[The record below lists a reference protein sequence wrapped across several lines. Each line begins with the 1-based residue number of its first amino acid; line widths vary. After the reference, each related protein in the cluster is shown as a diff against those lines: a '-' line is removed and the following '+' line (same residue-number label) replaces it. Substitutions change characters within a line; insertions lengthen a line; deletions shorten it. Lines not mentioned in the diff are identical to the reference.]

1 MPIECSVEFERIGQD
16 QFHAL
21 DKRVMRHAFDIHN
34 SMGRFFDERIYQE
47 ELAQRCWADGMAV
60 DREVQLRVVHRD
72 FSKSYFLD
80 MLIEHGGLYELKA
93 IEALG
98 NSHDKQVI
106 NYLLLAGLKHA
117 KLVNMRPPSV
127 ESRFVSTTL
136 SPTNRLDFQ
145 LMSEKFAEVDEAS
158 IAFYETLVSL
168 LNDWGV
174 FLSVELY
181 REALTH
187 FISGGE
193 GGVRPVD
200 VVSCGRVVGQQKLC
214 VLDPET
220 AWHISAIR
228 NNHSFYETH
237 MSRLLKHTDLKRI
250 HWVNFDQRKVSLQT
264 IKK

>member
-1 MPIECSVEFERIGQD
+1 MPIECSIDFNQINQD

-21 DKRVMRHAFDIHN
+21 DKRVMGHAFDIHN
-34 SMGRFFDERIYQE
+34 TLGRFFDERIYQE
-47 ELAQRCWADGMAV
+47 ELAQRCCADGMAV
-60 DREVQLRVVHRD
+60 NREVHLRVVHRD

-80 MLIEHGGLYELKA
+80 MLIEQGGLYELKA
-93 IEALG
+93 VGALN

-106 NYLLLAGLKHA
+106 NYLLLAGLKHG

-136 SPTNRLDFQ
+136 SPTDRLDFQ
-145 LMSEKFAEVDEAS
+145 FASEKFEEIDEAS
-158 IAFYETLVSL
+158 KAFRESLLSL

-181 REALTH
+181 CEALTH
-187 FISGGE
+187 FVSAE

-200 VVSCGRVVGQQKLC
+200 VVSGGRVVGRQKLC
-214 VLDPET
+214 VLNPET

-228 NNHSFYETH
+228 NNHSFYKTH